1 MTKKVIR
8 LNESDLRNI
17 VKESVKRVLKEDI
30 GDLYVKCIEC
40 YNETDDIIF
49 VAAISETG
57 SDKEAVKKVRREFPH
72 YDIIDITD
80 VSGKINPADSTNKEI
95 ELIEFGAIEIPN
107 AINDVSDLKW

>member
-1 MTKKVIR
+1 MTKNVIR
-8 LNESDLRNI
+8 LTETDLHNMI
-17 VKESVKRVLKEDI
+17 KESVKRILKEDI
-30 GDLYVKCIEC
+30 SDLYVKCIEC
-40 YNETDDIIF
+40 YNETDDIVF

-80 VSGKINPADSTNKEI
+80 VSGKLNPADCTNKEM

-107 AINDVSDLKW
+107 AINDVSDLNW